1 MLTFLGFL
9 QGGLHGEGYG
19 WMIVIAMFTTIIAI
33 SLIVL
38 LPRLRAHIRAGAS
51 VREQLPRATTR
62 SSFAAIPQWARKQWF
77 GILAVAALLLT
88 LAAIG
93 APSAA
98 EKELLRSQFHLPP
111 DVALAEIAVD
121 RKKHAPFP
129 ADIEGVAQFSSA
141 QFRDYLA
148 RLDDPDVWRPQPF
161 RYDGVTFGGPYSPN
175 ALLWKDLQGARQLAW
190 GRLSERRARMARS
203 GKLVCFAV
211 QHLDEQ
217 EAAPSQ
223 RGGACS
229 EIDGKAPKT
238 VYVQGLIDYEAR
250 TLHMLVRETR
260 AMARGFF

>member
-1 MLTFLGFL
+1 
-9 QGGLHGEGYG
+9 
-19 WMIVIAMFTTIIAI
+19 MIVIAMLTTIIAI
-33 SLIVL
+33 PLIVL
-38 LPRLRAHIRAGAS
+38 VLRLRDHIRAGAS
-51 VREQLPRATTR
+51 VREQLPGAATG
-62 SSFAAIPQWARKQWF
+62 SPFAAIMQWAKKHWF
-77 GILAVAALLLT
+77 GILAVAAFLLT

-98 EKELLRSQFHLPP
+98 EKEILRSQFHLPP

-121 RKKHAPFP
+121 RKKRAPFP

-148 RLDDPDVWRPQPF
+148 RLDDPDLWRPQPF
-161 RYDGVTFGGPYSPN
+161 RYDGVTFGGAYSPN

-190 GRLSERRARMARS
+190 GHLSERRARMARS
-203 GKLVCFAV
+203 GRLLCFAV
-211 QHLDEQ
+211 QHFDVQ
-217 EAAPSQ
+217 EAAPSL

-260 AMARGFF
+260 AMARRFF